1 MHWELC
7 TQGYV
12 GGPMSWGTNELGDQW
27 EHGRKGYTG
36 WLMRWETNEICVP
49 RFTLGD
55 QWDWGGGGGGGGGIN
70 ENMVERATQED

>member
-1 MHWELC
+1 M
-7 TQGYV
+7 
-12 GGPMSWGTNELGDQW
+12 GTTENCIPRVTLGDQW

-36 WLMRWETNEICVP
+36 GLMRWETNEICVP

-55 QWDWGGGGGGGGGIN
+55 QWDMGGGGGGGGGTN